1 MVDFTYEGNIVKD
14 FENFAKEHNE
24 PVEEVIRQGM
34 QNLLDDCY
42 MCADGESYEVFA
54 EMLED

>member
-1 MVDFTYEGNIVKD
+1 MLDFTYNGSVVKD
-14 FENFAKEHNE
+14 FEKFAKENNL
-24 PVEEVIRQGM
+24 PIEEVVRIGM

-54 EMLED
+54 ELLEE